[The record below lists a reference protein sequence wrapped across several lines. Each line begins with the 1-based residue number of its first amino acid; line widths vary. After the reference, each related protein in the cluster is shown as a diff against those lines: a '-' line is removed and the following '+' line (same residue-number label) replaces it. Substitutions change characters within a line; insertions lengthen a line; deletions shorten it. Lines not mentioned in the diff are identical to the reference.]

1 MVAVMYQTVQER
13 RGVDI
18 NLAIHLSGFSL
29 EDFLGTNLNLGDS
42 LDL

>member
-1 MVAVMYQTVQER
+1 MYQTVQER
-13 RGVDI
+13 RGVEI